1 MAIKERLSETSEEL
15 KKYPKWLVD
24 KYYKIVREKAI
35 QRVQKELKLRQKNT
49 EDFDDNELEALIAEE
64 EKEVMKSHKMGSMKA
79 LMIVMGLNI
88 FY

>member
-1 MAIKERLSETSEEL
+1 MAIKERLNETKEEL

-24 KYYKIVREKAI
+24 KYYKTVREKAI

-64 EKEVMKSHKMGSMKA
+64 EKEVMKNHKMGSMQA
-79 LMIVMGLNI
+79 LLIVLGINV
-88 FY
+88 F